1 MKTTA
6 DLIPLFQKKSA
17 QIPQFIAIKMLD
29 YGLDGLSASPAE
41 ILYYL
46 LRKGELNMRTISE
59 RINNDKSTVMALI
72 HT

>member
-1 MKTTA
+1 
-6 DLIPLFQKKSA
+6 
-17 QIPQFIAIKMLD
+17 MLD